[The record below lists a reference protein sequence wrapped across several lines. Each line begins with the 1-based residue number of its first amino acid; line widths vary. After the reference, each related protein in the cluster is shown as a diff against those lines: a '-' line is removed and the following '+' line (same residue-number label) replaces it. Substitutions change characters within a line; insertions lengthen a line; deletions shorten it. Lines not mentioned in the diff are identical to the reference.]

1 MPARIYRPA
10 KPAVSSGKAKS
21 RVWLL
26 EMEPQARREPDA
38 LIGWV
43 GSNDTDAQVTLRF
56 PTKEA
61 AVAFAKRAG
70 IAYRVDDP
78 HERMIKPKSYAANFV
93 RRT

>member
-1 MPARIYRPA
+1 MAARIYRPA

-26 EMEPQARREPDA
+26 EMESSERREADP

-43 GSNDTDAQVTLRF
+43 GSGDTATQVTLRF

-61 AVAFAKRAG
+61 AIAFAQREG
-70 IAYRVDDP
+70 IAYWVEEP
-78 HERMIKPKSYAANFV
+78 HERVLRPKSYSDNFV
-93 RRT
+93 RRV

>member
-1 MPARIYRPA
+1 MAARIYRPA

-26 EMEPQARREPDA
+26 EMESSERREADP

-43 GSNDTDAQVTLRF
+43 GSGDTATQVTLRF

-61 AVAFAKRAG
+61 AIAFARREG
-70 IAYRVDDP
+70 IAYWVEEPQERVL
-78 HERMIKPKSYAANFV
+78 RPKSYSDNFV
-93 RRT
+93 RRV